1 MVGCMIWLTCP
12 ALPCTAP
19 CPASAGSHA
28 LPCLALIHLACMPC
42 PALTVVPHLFWL
54 SFSGTSSWDCRYL
67 CSSGLPNFAVVAQL
81 LGLILSRL
89 SSLGCDLSGFRDL
102 KASVARVVLLLLLTA
117 FMIYNDRKHC

>member
-1 MVGCMIWLTCP
+1 MVIRP
-12 ALPCTAP
+12 PK
-19 CPASAGSHA
+19 
-28 LPCLALIHLACMPC
+28 
-42 PALTVVPHLFWL
+42 
-54 SFSGTSSWDCRYL
+54 
-67 CSSGLPNFAVVAQL
+67 FAVVAQL